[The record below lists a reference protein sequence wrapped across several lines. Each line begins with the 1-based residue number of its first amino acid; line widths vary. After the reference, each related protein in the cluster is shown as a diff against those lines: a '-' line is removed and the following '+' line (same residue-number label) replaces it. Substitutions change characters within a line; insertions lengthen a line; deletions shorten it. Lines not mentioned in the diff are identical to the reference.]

1 MIVLIDDYMDHYCKK
16 IKHISVL
23 GLAKFFHKLPPE
35 KHLAFVKKFI
45 YHDSIKNTEF
55 KLQFAVIFYKLMSRD
70 NRDYFISFLTEKA
83 DHSILNE
90 LTWYD
95 YDKNDKNTSCACI

>member
-1 MIVLIDDYMDHYCKK
+1 MKTDPIVDLDQISINLKTAEQIKKK
-16 IKHISVL
+16 INIL
-23 GLAKFFHKLPPE
+23 
-35 KHLAFVKKFI
+35 FI